1 MLHRP
6 KKVKQE
12 EDYED
17 VQEALRTIESDITE
31 LERELWMLR
40 SQDSEHVIER
50 KKALAIQYGLD
61 ELAKRWVKRGVIV

>member
-40 SQDSEHVIER
+40 SKDSEHVIER
-50 KKALAIQYGLD
+50 KKALSIQYGLD